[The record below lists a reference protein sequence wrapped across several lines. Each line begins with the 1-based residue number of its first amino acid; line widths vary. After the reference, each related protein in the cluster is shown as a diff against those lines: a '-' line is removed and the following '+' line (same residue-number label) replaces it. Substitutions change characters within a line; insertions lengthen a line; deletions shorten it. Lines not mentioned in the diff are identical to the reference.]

1 MDDEEVAGQLAPTL
15 VPGKGRAVDK
25 ARWTALSRRA
35 EAGFEAPPELDD
47 VAAARQTVDGVR
59 AGGAPLPDA
68 LRKKLEAELGLDLH
82 AVRIH
87 TDERAASAA
96 KQIGA
101 RAFAV
106 DTNIFFAEGAYD
118 PEAQQGIELI
128 AHEVAHVAQHL
139 RGVRQVDGNENA
151 VAAPDHGT
159 EQEAEAF
166 ARSFTDRESAG
177 DHDPASVVNRLRA
190 HGRRIDLPSREL
202 LEEQLGRPLDFVEV
216 YAGDAARIACGL
228 LSASAFAVRN
238 IVALADPSPER
249 ELLLHELA
257 HVVQMGGASA
267 PSEFS
272 PSSLKVSNDSDA
284 TEHDARRVASG
295 GAVSTRAD
303 SDIIHRNAQGQN
315 PAGAAAPEE
324 PKWDIDAAVE
334 AFKSKF
340 VPTLIKR
347 KPGEDYYFF
356 VDDSSEP
363 DGRHRF
369 ESSSTETFQRAAYQH
384 AIGHT
389 SEADKKK
396 SDADLTKLRDQ
407 NKWKDIGL
415 VHVAPGNPT
424 KDSRRWAWIDPAE
437 PKIQKDV
444 RYVFEEERA
453 KSNPTNQW
461 KTYCEAVAISHQK
474 GSLKDFKQLEINGRA
489 FAFDGKRRFA
499 PTEADNKIFRD
510 ELEKAV
516 LADPQF
522 AWRTKSYWKV
532 YHDHI
537 AKPAKLPQ
545 GLAGQIF
552 KNLVKRDLGETE
564 TFGEGEAFF
573 YHDALQTKTRK
584 RQADGFTIS
593 GSQILLESK
602 SGQADGPGDD
612 ENSELARQAKDY
624 AFILRE
630 GVPAYHPTDAAAHGP
645 YSTIVYTFQTPQI
658 AAKWEPQLRKWFG
671 NQFDKVLILPPPDTI
686 GIVQAKTNPT
696 FNIPLTDKTTT
707 THRFTT
713 PPFVHSGMNVR
724 EAVIRTKAPGSPE
737 LAAASTITYDVNLGN
752 KVVNSA
758 KPVTKTLT
766 PESAS
771 TARFESKIDGL
782 ESSLK
787 KIFKRLTTEAKLV
800 DGGVEATIT
809 VTPGD
814 SGIPGLKIVE
824 PTAITVR
831 YIDGTLHV
839 TGAVGVQDAKGR
851 FTTKVSVG
859 YASGEWTFEGSVDIP
874 KDVVPGLSA
883 FTGRVKYE
891 AGKWTIGADVA
902 AYEKQFGTIRLHGE
916 ALGVSYNVDKGS
928 FDGFMRLEADLGMF
942 GKASATADLK
952 NNQID
957 NASFSYDSP
966 EFTYPA
972 KSDKPAFKGTVG
984 GTLKYDNGKFSGS
997 IRGSANL
1004 NIPALKAVAGEEG
1017 AGLAVDAHINADGS
1031 YRGTVRTTSPLKFG
1045 KHIEVPSISCTLD
1058 KDGALSGSFEIKVVK
1073 IKYLTEARIKC
1084 SVTKD
1089 GIEIEEL
1096 NVEVPFGNEEKG
1108 KFWGKLKAG
1117 YAKDKGLQIGGEVNY
1132 KIKEG
1137 MVATGT
1143 LKYSTE
1149 THAIDLE
1156 MKVSEI
1162 TLMDKTISKTL
1173 FKASKQIPI
1182 VNIYG
1187 LGIYIDIGFDL
1198 GFDFGF
1204 KLGLQPTV
1212 KFDGLSLETWEFQK
1226 IEAKLELLGLI
1237 FAQLTGTPK
1246 LGIGVFALDP
1256 SILRGGGGLKVPI
1269 VGRAEIKPTG
1279 TVSLSYKPDG
1289 GVDGE
1294 AKVGMA
1300 ASFGIKGSVTP
1311 YAEFAVLDGLWNPT
1325 WEGEAL
1331 TEFEILKPKELFN
1344 FEVDL
1349 AGDMTKQEAPPLPE
1363 ENAAKEATK
1372 PTGTRTFEGEKSAP
1386 TEHGADAPKNPK
1398 TETSPPEGGDDG
1410 PFSLTALMDKL
1421 KTIPGFETAEKVFKI
1436 AKKVWDVVEP
1446 VWELVEP
1453 LFEEIGDRIEQ
1464 FIDLFDSQLPKS
1476 AGDVL
1481 PWVWKLAKAVM
1492 NLSWGGLADLAS
1504 AIWKMV
1510 EKAADFAIKLID
1522 RAVKEGWIGVK
1533 RHTYY
1538 VWKPWPFDDY
1548 EFMAASE
1555 YKINIPGVVNIG
1567 HGGPDSVLV
1576 TPSSAVALVLYE
1588 ALEGVG
1594 IGYTYV
1600 GNSSI
1605 NEPYNDFW
1613 SGSGAR
1619 N

>member
-1 MDDEEVAGQLAPTL
+1 MPAL
-15 VPGKGRAVDK
+15 VPGKSRALDQT
-25 ARWTALSRRA
+25 RLSRRA
-35 EAGFEAPPELDD
+35 EAGFEAPPDLDD
-47 VAAARQTVDGVR
+47 VAAARQ
-59 AGGAPLPDA
+59 AIDA
-68 LRKKLEAELGLDLH
+68 LRTGGVPLPEALRKRLEAELGLDLQ

-87 TDERAASAA
+87 TDDRAAAAA

-118 PEAQQGIELI
+118 PDTQQGIELI

-139 RGVRQVDGNENA
+139 RGARPVDGNENA

-159 EQEAEAF
+159 EREAEAF
-166 ARSFTDRESAG
+166 ARSFTERESVG
-177 DHDPASVVNRLRA
+177 GRDPASIVNQLRA
-190 HGRRIDLPSREL
+190 HGQRIDLPSREL
-202 LEEQLGRPLDFVEV
+202 LEEQLGRPLDFIEV
-216 YAGDAARIACGL
+216 YTGDAARIACGL

-238 IVALADPSPER
+238 IVALAEPSPER

-257 HVVQMGGASA
+257 HIVQMGGAAA

-272 PSSLKVSNDSDA
+272 PSSLKVSNDGDA
-284 TEHDARRVASG
+284 AEHDARRAASG

-303 SDIIHRNAQGQN
+303 ADTIHRNPQGQA
-315 PAGAAAPEE
+315 PAEADATEE
-324 PKWDIDAAVE
+324 PEWDIDAAVE
-334 AFKSKF
+334 AFKTKF
-340 VPTLIKR
+340 VPTLSKR
-347 KPGEDYYFF
+347 QPGDDYYFF

-363 DGRHRF
+363 DGRYRF
-369 ESSSTETFQRAAYQH
+369 EASSTETFQRAAYQR

-396 SDADLTKLRDQ
+396 SESDLTKLRDQ
-407 NKWKDIGL
+407 NKWKEIGL
-415 VHVAPGNPT
+415 VHVAPGDPT
-424 KDSRRWAWIDPAE
+424 KDSRRWAWIDPAD

-444 RYVFEEERA
+444 KYVFEEERS
-453 KSNPTNQW
+453 KPDPTNQW
-461 KTYCEAVAISHQK
+461 KKYCEAVATCHQK
-474 GSLKDFKQLEINGRA
+474 GSLKEFKQIEINGRA

-499 PTEADNKIFRD
+499 PTAADNSIFRD
-510 ELEKAV
+510 KLEEAV
-516 LADPQF
+516 LAEPQF
-522 AWRTKSYWKV
+522 AWRAKSYWKV
-532 YHDHI
+532 YYDHI

-545 GLAGQIF
+545 GLAGEIF
-552 KNLVKRDLGETE
+552 KNLVKRDLGGSEV
-564 TFGEGEAFF
+564 FGEGEAFF
-573 YHDALQTKTRK
+573 YHEALRTKTRTRK
-584 RQADGFTIS
+584 ADGFTIS
-593 GSQILLESK
+593 GSLLEAK

-612 ENSELARQAKDY
+612 DESALALQAKDY
-624 AFILRE
+624 AFILNE
-630 GVPAYHPTDAAAHGP
+630 GIPAYYPTDAAGVGP
-645 YSTIVYTFQTPQI
+645 FQSIVYAFQTPQI
-658 AAKWEPQLRKWFG
+658 AAKWEPKLRKWFG
-671 NQFDKVLILPPPDTI
+671 DLFDKVVILPPPDTI
-686 GIVQAKTNPT
+686 GMVQAKTNPT
-696 FNIPLTDKTTT
+696 FNIPLTDRNTT
-707 THRFTT
+707 THRFST
-713 PPFVHSGMNVR
+713 PPFVHSGMTVR
-724 EAVIRTKAPGSPE
+724 EAVIRTKAPGSAE
-737 LAAASTITYDVNLGN
+737 LATGSTITYDVNLGN
-752 KVVNSA
+752 NVVNST

-766 PESAS
+766 PESGS
-771 TARFESKIDGL
+771 TARFDSKIDGL

-809 VTPGD
+809 VTPGS
-814 SGIPGLKIVE
+814 SGIPGLEIVE

-831 YIDGTLHV
+831 YIEGTLQV
-839 TGAVGVQDAKGR
+839 TGAVGVKDAKGR
-851 FTTKVSVG
+851 FTTKVNVG
-859 YASGEWTFEGSVDIP
+859 YASGEWTFDGSVEIP

-891 AGKWTIGADVA
+891 AGKWTIGADAA
-902 AYEKQFGTIRLHGE
+902 AYEKQFGTIRVHGE
-916 ALGVSYNVDKGS
+916 ALGLSYNIDTGS

-952 NNQID
+952 NNHIE

-984 GTLKYDNGKFSGS
+984 GTLKYDKGKFSGS
-997 IRGSANL
+997 IRGNANL
-1004 NIPALKAVAGEEG
+1004 NIPALKAVAGEGG
-1017 AGLAVDAHINADGS
+1017 AGLAVDAHINADGTYS
-1031 YRGTVRTTSPLKFG
+1031 GTVRTTTPLKFG

-1058 KDGALSGSFEIKVVK
+1058 KDGALSGSFEIKIVK

-1084 SVTKD
+1084 TVTKD

-1096 NVEVPFGNEEKG
+1096 DVEVPFGSEDKG
-1108 KFWGKLKAG
+1108 KFWGRLKAG

-1204 KLGLQPTV
+1204 TLGLKPTV
-1212 KFDGLSLETWEFQK
+1212 EFKGLSLETWEFQK
-1226 IEAKLELLGLI
+1226 IEAELELLGSI

-1279 TVSLSYKPDG
+1279 KIGVSYKPDG
-1289 GVDGE
+1289 GLEGE
-1294 AKVGMA
+1294 AKIGMA

-1331 TEFEILKPKELFN
+1331 AEFEILKPKELFN
-1344 FEVDL
+1344 FEIDL
-1349 AGDMTKQEAPPLPE
+1349 AGDMTTQEPPPLPE
-1363 ENAAKEATK
+1363 ENSAKEATK
-1372 PTGTRTFEGEKSAP
+1372 PTGTKTFEDEKSAP
-1386 TEHGADAPKNPK
+1386 TEHGADAPKDPK
-1398 TETSPPEGGDDG
+1398 TATSPPEGGEDG
-1410 PFSLTALMDKL
+1410 PFSLTALMEKL
-1421 KTIPGFETAEKVFKI
+1421 KTMPGFETAEKVFKI
-1436 AKKVWDVVEP
+1436 AKKVWDVVES

-1453 LFEEIGDRIEQ
+1453 LFAEIGNRIEQ

-1476 AGDVL
+1476 SSEVL
-1481 PWVWKLAKAVM
+1481 PWVWKVAEAVF
-1492 NLSWGGLADLAS
+1492 NLTYGGLADLAR
-1504 AIWKMV
+1504 AILKMV
-1510 EKAADFAIKLID
+1510 RKAADFAIKLVD
-1522 RAVKEGWIGVK
+1522 RAVKDGWIGVK
-1533 RHTYY
+1533 RHVYY
-1538 VWKPWPFDDY
+1538 VWKPWPLDNY

-1555 YKINIPGVVNIG
+1555 FKVNIPGVVDLG
-1567 HGGPDSVLV
+1567 HGGPADFLL
-1576 TPSSAVALVLYE
+1576 TPSGAVALVLYE
-1588 ALEGVG
+1588 ALEAVG

-1605 NEPYNDFW
+1605 DEPYNDFW

-1619 N
+1619 G